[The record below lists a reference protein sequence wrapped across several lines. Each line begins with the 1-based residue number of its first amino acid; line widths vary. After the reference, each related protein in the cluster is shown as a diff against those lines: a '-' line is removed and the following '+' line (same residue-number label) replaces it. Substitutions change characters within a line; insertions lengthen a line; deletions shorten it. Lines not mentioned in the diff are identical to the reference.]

1 MTTSAKQTSLFGTD
15 ESTSSRVDFHVNHT
29 QWQGS
34 DKAQRMLDI
43 SGQKCAEQ
51 FESAGR
57 PGLWARTFLGLLIG
71 QEGWFSSRCALTWK
85 VKGTKYNRLYCQ
97 LQVSTLRTGEI
108 GFGLLPTCRA
118 NESTESME
126 TIMDRRERT
135 GNGMMNLTAL
145 AQSGL
150 LKTPTKM
157 DGEVT
162 SGKKNPVSGDSGTLA
177 QEIMS
182 GYEPTMQKLGL
193 MATPEAN
200 NFKCGHRSETA
211 RIQRKK
217 EQGWTIGLNDQA
229 TLGMLPTPL
238 ASDSPEKNTGKRNED
253 GLQKRA
259 FQQTGQAGQLS
270 PHFVLEMMGFPPYWT
285 ELPFLNGETNQ

>member
-15 ESTSSRVDFHVNHT
+15 ESTSSQVDFLANHT
-29 QWQGS
+29 AWQGS

-108 GFGLLPTCRA
+108 GSGLWDIETDLMGTPRAMERPRSEKFLQKDQGVKRVPTPS
-118 NESTESME
+118 EY
-126 TIMDRRERT
+126 I
-135 GNGMMNLTAL
+135 
-145 AQSGL
+145 GL
-150 LKTPTKM
+150 LKTTTKM

-193 MATPEAN
+193 MATPN
-200 NFKCGHRSETA
+200 QIDWKGETGLPNQKDLN
-211 RIQRKK
+211 RDVRKLMPTPAAQDSK
-217 EQGWTIGLNDQA
+217 NA
-229 TLGMLPTPL
+229 TLPISQRDRDTVPGAIL
-238 ASDSPEKNTGKRNED
+238 R
-253 GLQKRA
+253 
-259 FQQTGQAGQLS
+259 TGQTGQLS
-270 PHFVLEMMGFPPYWT
+270 PLFVLEMMGFSPDWT